1 MTDLFVAPNRKKPK
15 IQTPDPQNPPIQKRG
30 MSVVGKNVGL
40 FSAFRIKPENV
51 SFSQQD
57 DDEVIYLFLR
67 RHFITNLLWV
77 LLSIVLG
84 FFPLIIYLTIKDNFL
99 PFSVPP
105 GYLVVLTSFYFLLVL
120 SYIFINFLNWF
131 YNISLVTDKRVL
143 DLDYSDIVYHDV
155 ALTKLNLIEDVT
167 YVQSGFARSLFNYGD
182 IFIQTAGEKLHFDF
196 LSIPDPKRGADII
209 ENLMGGDHDI

>member
-1 MTDLFVAPNRKKPK
+1 MTDLFVAPDIKKEEVKNTTAK
-15 IQTPDPQNPPIQKRG
+15 IKPPEATL
-30 MSVVGKNVGL
+30 GKNVGL
-40 FSAFRIKPENV
+40 FSSFRIRPENV

-57 DDEVIYLFLR
+57 DDETIYLFLR
-67 RHFITNLLWV
+67 RHFITNLVWV
-77 LLSIVLG
+77 IFSIILG
-84 FFPLIIYLTIKDNFL
+84 LIPVVISLTVRSNFL
-99 PFSVPP
+99 PFPVPP
-105 GYLVVLTSFYFLLVL
+105 GYLVVLVSFYYLIVFA
-120 SYIFINFLNWF
+120 YIFINFLNWF

-196 LSIPDPKRGADII
+196 LSVPDPKRGADII